1 MIIITR
7 VIIFYVQS
15 PYYYHY
21 YYIII
26 IIIII
31 IIIAIILIL
40 YVLSLCDYHYFVW
53 RPIPTLAGRS
63 ELRVRAGDCVNVK
76 FQTGKGTPINL
87 EQ

>member
-1 MIIITR
+1 M
-7 VIIFYVQS
+7 
-15 PYYYHY
+15 
-21 YYIII
+21 
-26 IIIII
+26 
-31 IIIAIILIL
+31 LL
-40 YVLSLCDYHYFVW
+40 LSLLLSLDYLVFLFLLLSSLLLSILSLLLLLLSVVSLLSLVLLLFFW

>member
-1 MIIITR
+1 MIGHLAYDR
-7 VIIFYVQS
+7 S
-15 PYYYHY
+15 PGGTGWLFVLLLLLLLLFASL
-21 YYIII
+21 III
-26 IIIII
+26 IMVI
-31 IIIAIILIL
+31 
-40 YVLSLCDYHYFVW
+40 FW